1 MAQESSVSMG
11 RQGGNALGSNRKTT
25 HLIYGLY
32 AAAILVGITLVV
44 AVIINYVKRDDVKG
58 TILESHFTWQIRTF
72 WWTVVLFCA
81 GLLTSVVGIGFLVI
95 IGASLWYIYRI
106 IKGWIFL
113 NENRPMF
120 Q

>member
-1 MAQESSVSMG
+1 MAQESLVSMG
-11 RQGGNALGSNRKTT
+11 RQGGNALGSHRKTT

-113 NENRPMF
+113 NENRPMYK
-120 Q
+120 